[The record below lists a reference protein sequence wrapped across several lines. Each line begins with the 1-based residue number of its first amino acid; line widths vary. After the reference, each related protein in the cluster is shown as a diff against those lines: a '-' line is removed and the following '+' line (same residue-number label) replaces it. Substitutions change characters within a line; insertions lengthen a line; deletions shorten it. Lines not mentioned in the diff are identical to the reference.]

1 MAENQWFPISTP
13 PYLIF
18 LSDYFLM
25 FFYFRMVGSWIIG
38 TFTENYSML
47 TITNLTISASTRE
60 EYRKKLI
67 THFLNEA
74 HGTSKEAS
82 QYRYIVQTLSD
93 GNKVYLQ
100 RPTNLNKGFDFEVRV
115 TNVQFHLGK
124 HGDVISTGN
133 RPSHNDIFV
142 DLREKKKGDADLFRN
157 LFPLINKVYNCEDI
171 TLNEIKQFD
180 FKSGIS
186 TETILYVIKWLF
198 IEQDV
203 TYWNWSGRAMLYR
216 GLSEIW
222 EE

>member
-1 MAENQWFPISTP
+1 M
-13 PYLIF
+13 
-18 LSDYFLM
+18 
-25 FFYFRMVGSWIIG
+25 
-38 TFTENYSML
+38 
-47 TITNLTISASTRE
+47 
-60 EYRKKLI
+60 
-67 THFLNEA
+67 
-74 HGTSKEAS
+74 
-82 QYRYIVQTLSD
+82 
-93 GNKVYLQ
+93 
-100 RPTNLNKGFDFEVRV
+100 
-115 TNVQFHLGK
+115 
-124 HGDVISTGN
+124 
-133 RPSHNDIFV
+133 
-142 DLREKKKGDADLFRN
+142 REKKKGDADLFRN